1 MAYSDQWSAEG
12 LVESLR
18 RARGDDVRRGISTVG
33 PHRDDVMI
41 HVDGLPTR
49 THSSQG
55 EQRSVALAMRLAG
68 HRLIVNRIGTDPVGH
83 KDKAW
88 KVVRVL
94 KGMGGGFGYPELTT
108 IAAAME
114 RHLNSAEYERL
125 SELIGRDLSH
135 WNR

>member
-1 MAYSDQWSAEG
+1 MAYSDQWSAAG

-68 HRLIVNRIGTDPVGH
+68 HRLIVNRTGTDPV
-83 KDKAW
+83 
-88 KVVRVL
+88 VL
-94 KGMGGGFGYPELTT
+94 LDDVF
-108 IAAAME
+108 
-114 RHLNSAEYERL
+114 
-125 SELIGRDLSH
+125 SELDDDRVRALVDLLPATQSVITTAGTVPDGVEAGTIL
-135 WNR
+135 RLTGGVFS